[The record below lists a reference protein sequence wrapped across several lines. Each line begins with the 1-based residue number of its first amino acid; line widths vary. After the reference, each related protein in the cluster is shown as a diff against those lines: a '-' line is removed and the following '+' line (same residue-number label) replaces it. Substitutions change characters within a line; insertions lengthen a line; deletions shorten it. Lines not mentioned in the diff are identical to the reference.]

1 MKFGMRTPSIKK
13 SIKARTTGKAKRAVK
28 KALIPGYGKKGA
40 GWIKNPKKAAYNK
53 EDGLRIQRKQLTI
66 RFIRRRALALW
77 IYLSNYQEDYIME
90 RVVQFL
96 KEAEIYYLA
105 TVEGDQPRVRPFG
118 TAHIFEG
125 KLYIQT
131 GKVKDVS
138 KQIHANPKV
147 EICAFKNGEW
157 LRVAGELVEDDRRE
171 ARQSMLDAYPSL
183 QNMYS
188 ADDGNTE
195 VFYFKNA
202 TATFSSFT
210 HEPEVVKF

>member
-1 MKFGMRTPSIKK
+1 MPFKIVRNDIT
-13 SIKARTTGKAKRAVK
+13 
-28 KALIPGYGKKGA
+28 
-40 GWIKNPKKAAYNK
+40 
-53 EDGLRIQRKQLTI
+53 
-66 RFIRRRALALW
+66 
-77 IYLSNYQEDYIME
+77 
-90 RVVQFL
+90 
-96 KEAEIYYLA
+96 
-105 TVEGDQPRVRPFG
+105 RVRPFG

-157 LRVAGELVEDDRRE
+157 FRVAGELVEDDRRE

-210 HEPEVVKF
+210 HEPQEVKF